1 FCGTPFQEGAGG
13 TLNKGPTQHGAGAA
27 AVTLSALPESGQR
40 YLAMA
45 KTNSAKFVRPDADTR
60 AAQVAKTTRLRTLR
74 LAKEAD
80 DAGNS
85 RAHHSPAHSCAMTSR
100 RPRSPR

>member
-1 FCGTPFQEGAGG
+1 
-13 TLNKGPTQHGAGAA
+13 
-27 AVTLSALPESGQR
+27 
-40 YLAMA
+40 MA

-80 DAGNS
+80 DAAKAAAAKLAVAAKPRS
-85 RAHHSPAHSCAMTSR
+85 RARASQPPNSPGTDDLSSEGA
-100 RPRSPR
+100 